1 MSHSFTQF
9 HTVSHRVTQCRQTMS
24 KHMLHRIHRGTDTQ
38 EVEVEQKEDI
48 LQTEAERTGVMVD
61 IDKIWE
67 KRNYKETVQEGE
79 MMEVAEMGAIKVI
92 EEGMH

>member
-1 MSHSFTQF
+1 MSHNVTQF

-48 LQTEAERTGVMVD
+48 LQTEAERTGVMAD

>member
-1 MSHSFTQF
+1 M
-9 HTVSHRVTQCRQTMS
+9 
-24 KHMLHRIHRGTDTQ
+24 
-38 EVEVEQKEDI
+38 EQKEDI
-48 LQTEAERTGVMVD
+48 LQTEAERTGVMAD

>member
-1 MSHSFTQF
+1 
-9 HTVSHRVTQCRQTMS
+9 
-24 KHMLHRIHRGTDTQ
+24 MLHRIHRGTDTE

-48 LQTEAERTGVMVD
+48 LQTEAERTGVMAD